1 MTKLPGIDSLTILI
15 AKESMLPWGMAE
27 RIAEAII
34 RAGYRREQT
43 APEPATSGE
52 NISPPKAAEIDTELL
67 DWKY

>member
-52 NISPPKAAEIDTELL
+52 NISKIPEAEIETKSLGS
-67 DWKY
+67 